1 MQFTTQTGPV
11 DPFLPR
17 LLTTRCSTSSISVSL
32 LGTNICLVQ
41 QLTSI
46 AFLTAFAIPAADM
59 TLYWTQWNS
68 ADLLRRTV
76 KAGHAGGSKVCITI
90 GGWTGSQ
97 YFSDAVKNSQNREV
111 FASNIAAMVNEY
123 GADGVDIDWEYP
135 NQSGAPGNIISST
148 DSANLLTFLALLRTK
163 FGNDKIISLA
173 TPTNVWIGAN
183 GSPLVDVSAYAK
195 YVDHVLIMNYDVW
208 GSSANPG
215 PNAPYSTCEGSW
227 QPGANAVAAIKAW
240 KSAGMPANKIMLG
253 LPAYG
258 YVSDSTATTLIHKR
272 AQHMEAMHAR
282 RIAAEARSEM
292 RNSNPRPR
300 IEEANS
306 EIKRDLVSRAADGD
320 ISSFKNTQI
329 QFNQLVSY
337 KVLSLSTT
345 GVWYGK
351 NGFTRKWD
359 ECSSTPYAYNQASST
374 VVTYDDPTSLKI
386 KAEFARDQGLAGT
399 GMWDISGDTSDW
411 ALVKA
416 TRAGLGL

>member
-1 MQFTTQTGPV
+1 
-11 DPFLPR
+11 
-17 LLTTRCSTSSISVSL
+17 
-32 LGTNICLVQ
+32 
-41 QLTSI
+41 
-46 AFLTAFAIPAADM
+46 M

-68 ADLLRRTV
+68 ADLLKRTV

-97 YFSDAVKNSQNREV
+97 YFSDAVKTASNRET
-111 FASNIAAMVNEY
+111 FASNIVAMVNEY

-135 NQSGAPGNIISST
+135 GQNGAPGNIINSA
-148 DSANLLTFLALLRTK
+148 DSANLLTFLALLRNK
-163 FGNDKIISLA
+163 FGSDKIISLA
-173 TPTNVWIGAN
+173 TPTNVWFGSN
-183 GSPLVDVSAYAK
+183 GQPLTDVSSYAK
-195 YVDHVLIMNYDVW
+195 YIDHVLIMNYDVW
-208 GSSANPG
+208 GASANPG

-227 QPGANAVAAIKAW
+227 QPGANAVAAIAAW
-240 KSAGMPANKIMLG
+240 KAAGMPANKIMLG

-272 AQHMEAMHAR
+272 SHHMEAMQAR
-282 RIAAEARSEM
+282 RIAAEARVNM
-292 RNSNPRPR
+292 HDGNLRPR
-300 IEEANS
+300 IVQEQVEESQSGSN
-306 EIKRDLVSRAADGD
+306 EEEVKRDLVKRADAGD
-320 ISSFKNTQI
+320 ISSFKNSQI

-351 NGFTRKWD
+351 NGYTRKWD
-359 ECSSTPYAYNQASST
+359 ECSSTPYVYNQARST
-374 VVTYDDPTSLKI
+374 VVTYDDPRSLQI
-386 KAEFARDQGLAGT
+386 KAEFAKQQGLAGT

>member
-1 MQFTTQTGPV
+1 M
-11 DPFLPR
+11 LLR
-17 LLTTRCSTSSISVSL
+17 LNQRQNLHCVLS
-32 LGTNICLVQ
+32 
-41 QLTSI
+41 
-46 AFLTAFAIPAADM
+46 AAFAIPAADM

-68 ADLLRRTV
+68 ADLLKRTV

-97 YFSDAVKNSQNREV
+97 YFSDAVKTSQNRET
-111 FASNIAAMVNEY
+111 FANNIAAMVREY

-135 NQSGAPGNIISST
+135 GQNGAPGNVIAAA
-148 DSANLLTFLALLRTK
+148 DSANLLTFLALLRGK

-173 TPTNVWIGAN
+173 TPTNVWLGPE
-183 GSPLVDVSAYAK
+183 GQPLADVSSYAK
-195 YVDHVLIMNYDVW
+195 YIDHVFIMNYDVW

-215 PNAPYSTCEGSW
+215 PNAPYSTCSGSW
-227 QPGANAVAAIKAW
+227 QPGANAIAAVAAW
-240 KSAGMPANKIMLG
+240 KKAGMPANKIMLG
-253 LPAYG
+253 LPSYG
-258 YVSDSTATTLIHKR
+258 YVSDSTASTLIHKR
-272 AQHMEAMHAR
+272 SQRSQHMEAMHAR
-282 RIAAEARSEM
+282 RIAAEARSNM
-292 RNSNPRPR
+292 HDGNLRPR
-300 IEEANS
+300 LDENAEV
-306 EIKRDLVSRAADGD
+306 KRDLVSRADAGD
-320 ISSFKNTQI
+320 ISSFKNSQI

-351 NGFTRKWD
+351 NGYTRKWD
-359 ECSSTPYAYNQASST
+359 DCSSTPYAYNQDRST

-386 KAEFARDQGLAGT
+386 KAQFARDQGLAGT